1 MFLYSYVVHSSYFD
15 FVLDDGTHGI
25 GAEEYGYR
33 MGEIH

>member
-1 MFLYSYVVHSSYFD
+1 MHSGYFE
-15 FVLDDGTHGI
+15 FVLDDGTRGI